1 MRSAGQL
8 PAGTDLT
15 KCTARPFYARVGFSE
30 VHRPYERYS
39 ADDPESVTV
48 PPYLCDTPGA
58 RRDVAMFHGS
68 IRFMDQHIGNIL
80 DALGRSGLSK
90 STIVVFTTD
99 HGIAL
104 PRAKATLYDPGLR
117 TALIVRWPEG
127 VAGGRTVRELVS
139 NIDLLP
145 SLSDAVKIPT
155 PTGVQGRSFWSLL
168 CGGAYTP
175 NQEIYAEKNTSVSDI
190 KRCIRTDRFKYI
202 RNYDKGPLLGLPTD
216 IEASLTRR
224 DMGDDHLA
232 PRPPVEF
239 YDLEKDPLEMDNLAG
254 RPGTR
259 ALENDLASRLDRFLV
274 ETDDPV
280 LHGPILR
287 PPEEAEIVRR
297 ILRSVKRAK

>member
-99 HGIAL
+99 HGVAF

-145 SLSDAVKIPT
+145 SLSDAVETPT
-155 PTGVQGRSFWSLL
+155 PTDVQGRSFWNLL

-175 NQEIYAEKNTSVSDI
+175 NQEIYAEKNTSFNDI
-190 KRCIRTDRFKYI
+190 KRCTRTDRFKYI

-259 ALENDLASRLDRFLV
+259 EIENDLASRLDRFLV
-274 ETDDPV
+274 ETNDPV
-280 LHGPILR
+280 LHGPIPR